1 MALRR
6 FLSTTRK
13 DRTLAPTNT
22 SNVMT
27 PPSHTLTGRDSVGQP
42 GTESSLTDTLARGV
56 VEKSTLTSPNYS
68 KHLSDS
74 PPNSHLSEFC

>member
-6 FLSTTRK
+6 FLPTARK

-27 PPSHTLTGRDSVGQP
+27 PPSHTLSGRDSVGQP
-42 GTESSLTDTLARGV
+42 GTESLLTDTLARGV
-56 VEKSTLTSPNYS
+56 AEKSPNYS
-68 KHLSDS
+68 KRLSDS
-74 PPNSHLSEFC
+74 PPNSHLYEFC